1 MGKPTTEEMKAAFRP
16 YIPAGEEITH
26 VAYGI
31 KQPHILL
38 ILLLVLVAVLP
49 GLLAIMFMTRHYLIG
64 KSSAGIT
71 VLQISG
77 MNNLKVKQAMRF
89 SNAELAAAEVKTSSN
104 GLFTNI
110 KIIDGERQFVAK
122 FHKMYS
128 KDNRPHAEAIASYA
142 GAAA

>member
-1 MGKPTTEEMKAAFRP
+1 MAKPTTEKMKEAFAP
-16 YIPAGEEITH
+16 YLPAGEQVTH
-26 VAYGI
+26 VAYGV

-38 ILLLVLVAVLP
+38 IVLLMLLAVLP
-49 GLLAIMFMTRHYLIG
+49 GLIAVMILTRHYLIG
-64 KSSAGIT
+64 QSASGIT
-71 VLQISG
+71 VLQIKG
-77 MNNLKVKQAMRF
+77 MNNLGVTKVMHF

-128 KDNRPHAEAIASYA
+128 KDNRPHAEAIAAFA